1 MVPSKHKKFQ
11 AHCMRSEE
19 KQGGTYVSAFNMFQE
34 KKSQPN
40 QTKVSEAALDS
51 RLRVR
56 KAKTY

>member
-40 QTKVSEAALDS
+40 QTKN
-51 RLRVR
+51 
-56 KAKTY
+56 